1 MAASSRTDGGPTSI
15 TGRTAPLMSG
25 AWRSST
31 RTLTGPWRLTDIALA
46 ANEAIGVGEVPASR
60 LVFADTGGRIVDGG
74 CDW

>member
-1 MAASSRTDGGPTSI
+1 
-15 TGRTAPLMSG
+15 MSG